1 MSSYFSINKNYK
13 EELVVKDSKFISFLF
28 PITSK
33 SEFEN
38 ILNQLWKE
46 HPKASH
52 ICYAYILDEN
62 NFHYYD
68 DGEPSGTAGMR
79 IYSALKFKNL
89 SRCALFVVRY
99 FGGTKLGA
107 GPLARAYFDASMKV
121 INSAEIVEKFITKT
135 VRIKIKYELFE
146 KLKRALKNLSPYE
159 PEIQFSEVIEMKVF
173 VDPEKIEKLIDLLQ
187 RYNLEF
193 TIED

>member
-46 HPKASH
+46 HPKARH

-121 INSAEIVEKFITKT
+121 INSAEIVEKFVTKT
-135 VRIKIKYELFE
+135 VRIKVKYELFE
-146 KLKRALKNLSPYE
+146 KLKRALKNLSSYE
-159 PEIQFSEVIEMKVF
+159 PEIQFSEVVEMKVF
-173 VDPEKIEKLIDLLQ
+173 VDTEKIKELIDLLQ
-187 RYNLEF
+187 QYNLEF
-193 TIED
+193 IIED

>member
-46 HPKASH
+46 HPKARH

-121 INSAEIVEKFITKT
+121 INSAEIVEKFVTKP
-135 VRIKIKYELFE
+135 VRIKVKYELFE
-146 KLKRALKNLSPYE
+146 KIKRALKNLSSYE
-159 PEIQFSEVIEMKVF
+159 PEIQFSEVVEMKVF
-173 VDPEKIEKLIDLLQ
+173 VDPGKIEELIDLLQ
-187 RYNLEF
+187 QYNLEF
-193 TIED
+193 IIED

>member
-46 HPKASH
+46 HPKARH

-121 INSAEIVEKFITKT
+121 INSAEIVEKFVTKP
-135 VRIKIKYELFE
+135 VRIKVKYELFE
-146 KLKRALKNLSPYE
+146 KLKRALKNLSSYE
-159 PEIQFSEVIEMKVF
+159 PEIQFSEVVEMKVF
-173 VDPEKIEKLIDLLQ
+173 VDTEKIKELIDLLQ
-187 RYNLEF
+187 QYNLEF
-193 TIED
+193 IIED

>member
-46 HPKASH
+46 HPKARH

-121 INSAEIVEKFITKT
+121 INSAEIVEKFVTKT
-135 VRIKIKYELFE
+135 VRIKVKYELFE
-146 KLKRALKNLSPYE
+146 KLKRALKNLSSYE
-159 PEIQFSEVIEMKVF
+159 PEIQFSEVVEMKVF
-173 VDPEKIEKLIDLLQ
+173 IDSEKIADLIDLLQ
-187 RYNLEF
+187 QYNLEF
-193 TIED
+193 IIED

>member
-46 HPKASH
+46 HPKARH

-121 INSAEIVEKFITKT
+121 INSAEIVEKFVTKP
-135 VRIKIKYELFE
+135 VRIKVKYELFE
-146 KLKRALKNLSPYE
+146 KIKRALKNLSSYE
-159 PEIQFSEVIEMKVF
+159 PEIQFSEVVEMKVF
-173 VDPEKIEKLIDLLQ
+173 VDTEKTEELIDLLQ
-187 RYNLEF
+187 QYNLEF
-193 TIED
+193 IIED

>member
-46 HPKASH
+46 HPKARH

-121 INSAEIVEKFITKT
+121 INSAEIVEKFVTKP
-135 VRIKIKYELFE
+135 VRIKVKYELFE
-146 KLKRALKNLSPYE
+146 KLKRALKNLSSYE
-159 PEIQFSEVIEMKVF
+159 PEIQFSEVVEMKVF
-173 VDPEKIEKLIDLLQ
+173 VDPEKIEELIDLLQ
-187 RYNLEF
+187 QYNLEF
-193 TIED
+193 IIED

>member
-46 HPKASH
+46 HPKARH

-121 INSAEIVEKFITKT
+121 INSAEIVEKFVTKT
-135 VRIKIKYELFE
+135 VRIKVKYELFE
-146 KLKRALKNLSPYE
+146 KIKRALKNLSSYE
-159 PEIQFSEVIEMKVF
+159 PEIQFSEVVEMKVF
-173 VDPEKIEKLIDLLQ
+173 VDPGKIEELIDLLQ
-187 RYNLEF
+187 QYNLEF
-193 TIED
+193 IIED

>member
-46 HPKASH
+46 HPKARH

-121 INSAEIVEKFITKT
+121 INSAEIVEKFVTKT
-135 VRIKIKYELFE
+135 VRIKVKYELFE
-146 KLKRALKNLSPYE
+146 KLKRALKNLSSYE
-159 PEIQFSEVIEMKVF
+159 PEIQFSEVVEMKVF
-173 VDPEKIEKLIDLLQ
+173 VDPEKIEELIDLLQ
-187 RYNLEF
+187 QYNLEF
-193 TIED
+193 IIED